1 MAVSPFFSLQQS
13 VLRPNPAGKR
23 GNNFMAGFA
32 MTLPRLKKNL
42 NVNVSAG
49 SQYQSLD
56 LHCSRIQKKGTVTQ
70 REIATIRMSICSTI
84 CAKIS
89 LLQLRLD
96 ELGVHLLF
104 AVCFPDCVNHLCF
117 LSGHWSRQG

>member
-1 MAVSPFFSLQQS
+1 MSMYLPALNIKVSMYIVQ
-13 VLRPNPAGKR
+13 GYK
-23 GNNFMAGFA
+23 
-32 MTLPRLKKNL
+32 
-42 NVNVSAG
+42 
-49 SQYQSLD
+49 
-56 LHCSRIQKKGTVTQ
+56 KKGTVTQ
-70 REIATIRMSICSTI
+70 REIATVRMSICSTI

-104 AVCFPDCVNHLCF
+104 AVCFPNCVNHLCF